1 MNNFIFD
8 HIEEKPPDTLV
19 TKDTIENEQVFR
31 IIKCPLKTIL
41 KNHDIIQPI
50 IEKTVI
56 EINQFIILGYQFIRL
71 YLLDKFNNN
80 KELPIINKLFILDVL
95 KTISKATTER
105 GKQKN

>member
-1 MNNFIFD
+1 MVIDVFTLSFNF
-8 HIEEKPPDTLV
+8 
-19 TKDTIENEQVFR
+19 ENVKVFR

-56 EINQFIILGYQFIRL
+56 LGYQFIRL

-80 KELPIINKLFILDVL
+80 QELPTINKQFILDVL
-95 KTISKATTER
+95 KVVGTS
-105 GKQKN
+105 